1 MPLTSPIAATAAY
14 RASAGQAS
22 PAAAGAAGEGGFAQA
37 LSRAAEN
44 TIETMHAADQAA
56 EAGIMGNAS
65 ATEVVMAV
73 ARAELA
79 LQTTVAIRDRVVQ
92 AYQDV
97 MRMPI

>member
-1 MPLTSPIAATAAY
+1 MTSPIAAAAAY
-14 RASAGQAS
+14 RASATQAA
-22 PAAAGAAGEGGFAQA
+22 PAAGPQDEAGGFAAA
-37 LSRAAEN
+37 LTRAAEQ
-44 TIETMHAADQAA
+44 TVATMHQADAMA
-56 EAGIMGNAS
+56 EAGVLGNAS
-65 ATEVVMAV
+65 ATEVVLAV

>member
-1 MPLTSPIAATAAY
+1 MPISSPIAAAAAY
-14 RASAGQAS
+14 RASAS
-22 PAAAGAAGEGGFAQA
+22 PGTQSAGASGGASFGDVLTQA
-37 LSRAAEN
+37 VQDA
-44 TIETMHAADQAA
+44 TGTMHAADA
-56 EAGIMGNAS
+56 
-65 ATEVVMAV
+65 ATESAVNGSGNVTDVVLAV

>member
-1 MPLTSPIAATAAY
+1 MPLTSPIAAAAAY
-14 RASAGQAS
+14 RATATQGS
-22 PAAAGAAGEGGFAQA
+22 PALPQAGGQGSFADQ
-37 LSRAAEN
+37 LTRAVEQ
-44 TIETMHAADQAA
+44 TVDTMHQADRAS

-65 ATEVVMAV
+65 ATEVVLAV

>member
-1 MPLTSPIAATAAY
+1 MLNSPITAAAAY
-14 RASAGQAS
+14 RATAQAT
-22 PAAAGAAGEGGFAQA
+22 PAAGGEAAGGGVAAALQQAAQQ
-37 LSRAAEN
+37 
-44 TIETMHAADQAA
+44 TVDTMHQADAAS
-56 EAGIMGNAS
+56 EAGIMGTAS
-65 ATEVVMAV
+65 ATEVVLAV

>member
-1 MPLTSPIAATAAY
+1 MAISSPSAAAAAY
-14 RASAGQAS
+14 RASAS
-22 PAAAGAAGEGGFAQA
+22 PAPAQAGAQGGASFGEVLTQA
-37 LSRAAEN
+37 VQDA
-44 TIETMHAADQAA
+44 TGTMHAADAASQAA
-56 EAGIMGNAS
+56 INGTGNV
-65 ATEVVMAV
+65 TEVVLAV